1 MQAGAPGQGA
11 VDSPGAAE
19 AAGGESER
27 VRLYDFRR
35 PNRISKERMRALEA
49 MYSLVAKS
57 VESWLSGR
65 VRGQVELE
73 LLSVEQNTFGEFVAS
88 LTTPCSS
95 FVYEVRESGGQL
107 AVIDFGQDFAFYLI
121 DRLLGG
127 TGESTTYPRSLTPL
141 ERMVVR
147 LVADRVAKHLQEVW
161 EDHVPL
167 GLTLSRFESIPDMLQ
182 IANREDP
189 VLTATIEVRTG
200 GPKSLLTLC
209 VPFPV
214 LEKYFTGSASQR
226 LQIGRGTEGE
236 RAADRKRIEQAL
248 RATELEVV
256 ARLPTFEIPVRRVM
270 ELRPGTVLETGL
282 PSDCPIEVLVGG
294 RVQFEAQPGRT
305 GSSLALRITG
315 IVLPETNGKSEHANL
330 NPNL

>member
-1 MQAGAPGQGA
+1 MQSGAPAQGVA
-11 VDSPGAAE
+11 TSPGASE
-19 AAGGESER
+19 EGGTEHM
-27 VRLYDFRR
+27 RLYDFRR

-49 MYSLVAKS
+49 MYGLVAKS
-57 VESWLSGR
+57 VESWLTGR
-65 VRGQVELE
+65 LRGQIELE
-73 LLSVEQNTFGEFVAS
+73 LQSVDQNTFGEFVAS

-95 FVYEVRESGGQL
+95 FVYEILESGGQL

-127 TGESTTYPRSLTPL
+127 SGESATYPRSLTPL

-147 LVADRVAKHLQEVW
+147 LVADRVAENLEEVW
-161 EDHVPL
+161 ADHVHL
-167 GLTLSRFESIPDMLQ
+167 GFTLSRFESIPDMLQ

-226 LQIGRGTEGE
+226 LQIGRGTESE
-236 RAADRKRIEQAL
+236 RAADRQRIEKAM
-248 RATELEVV
+248 RATRLEVL
-256 ARLPTFEIPVRRVM
+256 ARLPTFEVPVRRVL
-270 ELRPGTVLETGL
+270 ELRAGTILHTGL
-282 PSDCPIEVLVGG
+282 PADSRIEVLVGG
-294 RVQFEAQPGRT
+294 RLQFEAQPGRA
-305 GSSLALRITG
+305 GSNLALRI
-315 IVLPETNGKSEHANL
+315 IDSAPPESAGDPGQDNS